1 MREQKLTRRT
11 FLGLGATAAVAGA
24 AGLAGCAPAAKSD
37 AGADA
42 GAAEGG
48 AAGAGGA
55 AAGGNPTE
63 FVPSFMNPPAPVD
76 ESKVTETVDV
86 DVCVVGLGLAGV
98 CALREAAESGAKTF
112 GFDKGSDV
120 GYRSGEFGTFGSEIH
135 KQLGIEQPETQE
147 VVNELMKV
155 MGNRPNAQLLNYWI
169 ANSGP
174 DLDWYIGTAEHELL
188 TSDHDVPTDPEKPY
202 VFPERF
208 PVDAGAAEGGAAGAG
223 GAAAGGNPTE
233 FVPSFMNPP
242 APVDESK
249 VTETVD
255 VDVCVVGLGL
265 AGVCALRE
273 AAESGAKTFG
283 FDKGSDV
290 GYRSGEFGTFG
301 SEIHKQLGIEQPETQ
316 EVVNELMK
324 VMGNRPNAQLLNYW
338 IANSGPDL
346 DWYIG
351 TAEHE
356 LLTSDHDV
364 PTDPEKPYVFP
375 ERFPVNENYNWR
387 EENYPCF
394 PGMVHLLPDHGWAMH
409 GTLEAAQK
417 AGAEARFNLKGEQL
431 IKEGD
436 KVVGVYASDEDGN
449 IVRVNAKKGVV
460 LSCGDMSSDTEM
472 LTYYAP
478 QATKYGC
485 FFSTMDKSG
494 KPVNTGDGHKM
505 AMWAGAVM
513 EDGPYA
519 PMTHSLGTNSV
530 GIDPF
535 LMVNQ
540 DGKRFA
546 NEDVGAQELQNAIKR
561 QKGGVSYQIFDSK
574 WKEQLSAMPQ
584 CFGGVTHYIPPEQ
597 EAEYEH
603 AINHF
608 AAGYASD
615 TYFQGEIEQG
625 SIIPADSIE
634 ELAKA
639 VNIPADALVETV
651 ERYNELAHA
660 GKDADFSKV
669 STRLFPVENPPYYAV
684 PFGDSGMLVLIGG
697 IDCDVDCRALDAEKN
712 PVPGL
717 FVAGNTMGGRFL
729 VDYPVTVAGASH
741 SMAMSFG
748 RLAGRKAAEGK

>member
-1 MREQKLTRRT
+1 MSTTELAELIDSKFRELREGSIVTGTIQEIRPQVVLVDIGYKSEGAISISEFEDEEIEVGDQIEVLLERLENDEGIVVLSKEKAAHKQNWDKIVGVYRDGGLVKGKVKSVVKGGLMVNVGVEAFLPGSQVDIIPPRDLNEYVGKVYEFKIVKVNDDRKNIVLSRREVIEAERADQRQR
-11 FLGLGATAAVAGA
+11 FL
-24 AGLAGCAPAAKSD
+24 
-37 AGADA
+37 
-42 GAAEGG
+42 
-48 AAGAGGA
+48 
-55 AAGGNPTE
+55 
-63 FVPSFMNPPAPVD
+63 
-76 ESKVTETVDV
+76 ETV
-86 DVCVVGLGLAGV
+86 
-98 CALREAAESGAKTF
+98 
-112 GFDKGSDV
+112 
-120 GYRSGEFGTFGSEIH
+120 
-135 KQLGIEQPETQE
+135 
-147 VVNELMKV
+147 
-155 MGNRPNAQLLNYWI
+155 
-169 ANSGP
+169 
-174 DLDWYIGTAEHELL
+174 
-188 TSDHDVPTDPEKPY
+188 
-202 VFPERF
+202 
-208 PVDAGAAEGGAAGAG
+208 
-223 GAAAGGNPTE
+223 
-233 FVPSFMNPP
+233 
-242 APVDESK
+242 
-249 VTETVD
+249 
-255 VDVCVVGLGL
+255 
-265 AGVCALRE
+265 
-273 AAESGAKTFG
+273 
-283 FDKGSDV
+283 
-290 GYRSGEFGTFG
+290 
-301 SEIHKQLGIEQPETQ
+301 
-316 EVVNELMK
+316 
-324 VMGNRPNAQLLNYW
+324 
-338 IANSGPDL
+338 
-346 DWYIG
+346 
-351 TAEHE
+351 
-356 LLTSDHDV
+356 
-364 PTDPEKPYVFP
+364 
-375 ERFPVNENYNWR
+375 
-387 EENYPCF
+387 
-394 PGMVHLLPDHGWAMH
+394 
-409 GTLEAAQK
+409 
-417 AGAEARFNLKGEQL
+417 
-431 IKEGD
+431 KEGD

-449 IVRVNAKKGVV
+449 IVRINAKKGVV

-584 CFGGVTHYIPPEQ
+584 CFDGVTHYIPPEQ

-669 STRLFPVENPPYYAV
+669 STRLFPVENPPYCAV

>member
-48 AAGAGGA
+48 AAGSGGA

-120 GYRSGEFGTFGSEIH
+120 GYRSGEFGTFG
-135 KQLGIEQPETQE
+135 
-147 VVNELMKV
+147 
-155 MGNRPNAQLLNYWI
+155 
-169 ANSGP
+169 
-174 DLDWYIGTAEHELL
+174 
-188 TSDHDVPTDPEKPY
+188 TDPEKPY
-202 VFPERF
+202 V
-208 PVDAGAAEGGAAGAG
+208 
-223 GAAAGGNPTE
+223 
-233 FVPSFMNPP
+233 
-242 APVDESK
+242 
-249 VTETVD
+249 
-255 VDVCVVGLGL
+255 L
-265 AGVCALRE
+265 
-273 AAESGAKTFG
+273 
-283 FDKGSDV
+283 
-290 GYRSGEFGTFG
+290 
-301 SEIHKQLGIEQPETQ
+301 
-316 EVVNELMK
+316 
-324 VMGNRPNAQLLNYW
+324 
-338 IANSGPDL
+338 
-346 DWYIG
+346 
-351 TAEHE
+351 
-356 LLTSDHDV
+356 
-364 PTDPEKPYVFP
+364 P

-608 AAGYASD
+608 AAGYAPD
-615 TYFQGEIEQG
+615 TYF
-625 SIIPADSIE
+625 
-634 ELAKA
+634 
-639 VNIPADALVETV
+639 PADALVETV

-669 STRLFPVENPPYYAV
+669 SSRLFPIENPPYYAV